1 MNDIGFFDR
10 LKEFD
15 KDSLANKDMLL
26 RKLRVLTRKP
36 EFDID

>member
-15 KDSLANKDMLL
+15 KDSLVNKEALL
-26 RKLRVLTRKP
+26 RKLRILTRKP
-36 EFDID
+36 

>member
-10 LKEFD
+10 LREFD
-15 KDSLANKDMLL
+15 KDSLTNKDALL

-36 EFDID
+36 